1 MSFEYGCHIT
11 YLLKFSSTQYQ
22 PERRVTLHLGA
33 SIAAPAQGDENSQ
46 WFAPRTEGK
55 FPGLSAEWGAGDEL
69 YLIFSIEDTGCGLSA
84 DEMQRLFTRFG
95 QASPKTHVQYGVS
108 TSAVPTELMRLTAY

>member
-1 MSFEYGCHIT
+1 M
-11 YLLKFSSTQYQ
+11 
-22 PERRVTLHLGA
+22 TLHLGA
-33 SIAAPAQGDENSQ
+33 SVLAPSRGKNDSQ

-69 YLIFSIEDTGCGLSA
+69 YLIFSIEDTGCGLSG
-84 DEMQRLFTRFG
+84 DEMQKLFTRFS

-108 TSAVPTELMRLTAY
+108 NYWICAAE